1 MKKIYQKLFVAICVL
16 CMLASSACDDTESPS
31 LDFSGDVDIHSFVVN
46 GVEGTINE
54 ENSSISVILPAGS
67 DLTALTPQITLGE
80 GAVIAPASDEPVDFS
95 DRNGNLFN
103 VTYTVTNLSIYR
115 KYDVSVDVARAD
127 ITSFKIGSA
136 EGDIDKTNKTIVIYL
151 PEGTDITSLIPIVEY
166 TEGAALTPES
176 GAVVDFTSP
185 VTFTL
190 DYLGSLFKYEV
201 TVILGEAPKPVLV
214 IYNGEDVSPIWAPI
228 ASTINNGYAN
238 PKRDA
243 VNSTSTCVAIMRN
256 KEDTDDGGKP
266 WSGGALWGTYKV
278 DIDPAEYSKISLMV
292 LKEAA
297 GDVQI
302 EIQSDGEQNKDWLK
316 VFYSAEAIGE
326 WQELI
331 FEIPESRTA
340 VINNILVAP
349 HVNETVDD
357 QAFTSHMIYW
367 DELKAY
373 PKE

>member
-1 MKKIYQKLFVAICVL
+1 MKNIYQKLFVAICALCVL
-16 CMLASSACDDTESPS
+16 ACSACDDTVSSS
-31 LDFSGDVDIHSFVVN
+31 LDFSGDVDIHSFAVN

-54 ENSSISVILPAGS
+54 ENSSISVILPSGS
-67 DLTALTPQITLGE
+67 DLTGLTPQISIAD
-80 GAVIAPASDEPVDFS
+80 GAEIVPASDESVDFS
-95 DRNGNLFN
+95 DRNGNLLTM
-103 VTYTVTNLSIYR
+103 TYTVNNLNLYQT
-115 KYDVSVDVARAD
+115 YHVSVDVARAN
-127 ITSFKIGSA
+127 ITSFKIGSV
-136 EGDIDKTNKTIVIYL
+136 EGVIDQTNKKIVTFL
-151 PEGTDITSLIPIVEY
+151 PEGTDVTSLIPIVEY
-166 TEGAALTPES
+166 TEEAALTPES

-185 VTFTL
+185 VIYTI
-190 DYLGSLFKYEV
+190 DYLGSVFTYEV
-201 TVILGEAPKPVLV
+201 TVILGEAPKPALV
-214 IYNGEDVSPIWAPI
+214 IYNGEDVSPIWASI

-238 PKRDA
+238 PQTGGM
-243 VNSTSTCVAIMRN
+243 NTTSTCVAIMRN
-256 KEDTDDGGKP
+256 KEDIDDGGKP

-278 DIDPAEYSKISLMV
+278 DIDPAEYNKISLMV

-316 VFYSAEAIGE
+316 VFYSADAIGE

-357 QAFTSHMIYW
+357 QAFSSHMIYW

>member
-1 MKKIYQKLFVAICVL
+1 MSALCVL
-16 CMLASSACDDTESPS
+16 GFSACDDTVSPS

-46 GVEGTINE
+46 GVEGTINK
-54 ENSSISVILPAGS
+54 ENSSISVILPSGS
-67 DLTALTPQITLGE
+67 DLTVLTPQIALAD
-80 GAVIAPASDEPVDFS
+80 GAVIVPASDEPVDFS
-95 DRNGNLFN
+95 DGNGNLFN
-103 VTYTVTNLSIYR
+103 VTYTVTNLNLYQ
-115 KYDVSVDVARAD
+115 KYDVSVDVARAI
-127 ITSFKIGSA
+127 ITSFKIGSVQ
-136 EGDIDKTNKTIVIYL
+136 GDIYQTNKTIVVSL
-151 PEGTDITSLIPIVEY
+151 PADTDVTSLIPIVGY
-166 TEGAALTPES
+166 TEEATLTPES
-176 GAVVDFTSP
+176 GAVVDFTTP
-185 VTFTL
+185 VIFTL

-201 TVILGEAPKPVLV
+201 TVIVGDAPKPSVV
-214 IYNGEDVSPIWAPI
+214 IYNGEDVSPIWASI

-238 PKRDA
+238 PKRDG
-243 VNSTSTCVAIMRN
+243 VNTTSTCVAIMRN
-256 KEDTDDGGKP
+256 KEDSDDGGKP
-266 WSGGALWGTYKV
+266 WSGGALWGSYKV

-316 VFYSAEAIGE
+316 VFYSADAIGE

-357 QAFTSHMIYW
+357 QDFLSHLIYW